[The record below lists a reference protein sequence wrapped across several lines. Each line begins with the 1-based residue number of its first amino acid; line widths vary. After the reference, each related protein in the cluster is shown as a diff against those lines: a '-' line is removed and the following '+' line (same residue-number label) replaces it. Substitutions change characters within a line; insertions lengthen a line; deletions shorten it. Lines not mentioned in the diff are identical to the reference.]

1 MRGVSRL
8 RHLGALDR
16 LVPKRKWSP
25 GPSVPRE
32 NQPNILLFMADQ
44 LRWDALGCV
53 GGWVETPHV
62 DALAASG
69 VRFANAYTNAPVC
82 IPARVSLALG
92 RYPHQ
97 HGVRGNT
104 VYTLPPWKPN
114 WMQAI
119 RAAGYATSI
128 FGKTHLHP
136 HRGDLREREHLLNA
150 YGFDHV
156 DEIAGPRASSVS
168 ESNLTDL
175 WKEAGVREQYVR
187 DLRDRLKNKPWVS
200 RPSPLPLE
208 LYPDVYVGR
217 QASDY
222 LRSHSDD
229 HPWFCFV
236 SFSGPHEPWD
246 APEPYASHYDPDAM
260 PPPIVPV
267 EDGRTRPTGLL
278 DEALAS
284 KRVSFEPG
292 DVARLRANYAGNVS
306 LIDDQVGTVLSALD
320 ERGERDRT
328 VVVFVSDHGEMN
340 GDYGL
345 LYKSN
350 FLNGSVRIPFVV
362 NVPGVTESVAGQV
375 AHTPVEL
382 MDLGATLGEVAGA
395 RRPRPSRARSALP
408 VLREPE
414 GSLREVAVS
423 ELRKETMA
431 ASTDWKLGLNN
442 RKEAYLLF
450 DLRADPDETRNLAG
464 LPDAREAEEELR
476 RKLDGALR
484 AAR

>member
-1 MRGVSRL
+1 VSSL
-8 RHLGALDR
+8 RHLGAVER
-16 LVPKRKWSP
+16 LLPKPLWSR
-25 GPSVPRE
+25 GLSVPRE

-97 HGVRGNT
+97 HGVRTNRE
-104 VYTLPPWKPN
+104 YTLSPKKPM
-114 WMQAI
+114 WTRSI
-119 RAAGYATSI
+119 REAGYATSI

-136 HRGDLREREHLLNA
+136 HKGDLRTRRHLLNG

-156 DEIAGPRASSVS
+156 DEIAGPRASTVS

-175 WKEAGVREQYVR
+175 WKEADVYEAYRL
-187 DLRDRLKNKPWVS
+187 DLRDRLKSKPWVS
-200 RPSPLPLE
+200 RPSPLPLD

-217 QASDY
+217 QASNY
-222 LRSHSDD
+222 LRAYDSDR
-229 HPWFCFV
+229 PWFCFV

-246 APEPYASHYDPDAM
+246 APEPYSSRYDPDAM
-260 PPPIVPV
+260 PPPIEPV
-267 EDGRTRPTGLL
+267 EDAHDRPTGVL
-278 DEALAS
+278 DHALET
-284 KRVSFEPG
+284 KRRAFEPG

-306 LIDDQVGTVLSALD
+306 LIDDQVGAVLAAVD

-350 FLNGSVRIPFVV
+350 FLNGSVRVPFVIDF
-362 NVPGVTESVAGQV
+362 PAVTGSVAGQV
-375 AHTPVEL
+375 AQTPIEL
-382 MDLGATLGEVAGA
+382 MDLGATLVEAAGA
-395 RRPRPSRARSALP
+395 RLPRQSRARSAIS
-408 VLREPE
+408 VLRDP
-414 GSLREVAVS
+414 GATLREVAVS

-442 RKEAYLLF
+442 RQEAYLLF
-450 DLRADPDETRNLAG
+450 DLRNDPDETRNLAG
-464 LPDAREAEEELR
+464 LSEAREAEEELR
-476 RKLDGALR
+476 QRLDTALK